1 MSEMP
6 EIPEMHTTMLLP
18 YNRRLLPLVKAG
30 DGMGCTRMGS
40 EPRWDKMGKNKDICQ
55 ANNTAVI
62 FNIINTAKKVVRPKR
77 APTTMLLPYN
87 RRLLPLVG
95 VG

>member
-1 MSEMP
+1 
-6 EIPEMHTTMLLP
+6 
-18 YNRRLLPLVKAG
+18 
-30 DGMGCTRMGS
+30 MGS
-40 EPRWDKMGKNKDICQ
+40 EPRWGKMGKKKDICQ

-87 RRLLPLVG
+87 RRLLPLVVAG
-95 VG
+95 